1 MTESKKKYHAPSR
14 GRASAS
20 EPRFKGPTAGLEN
33 IVFDHGESM
42 RTGEWKG
49 NVEAL
54 ASRVSQTIKYGGP
67 RVSKAMKK
75 MKFDELDEPE
85 EPDAKATRKQLAM
98 FELRIKEYGRKLL
111 QDEENNQ
118 VAYEFIMSHCTPK
131 MKMKLEAG
139 ADWESIEEA
148 QDGVGLLKA
157 LHDVYFGQD
166 GAKQGMHEIV
176 HAAKRLHL
184 CY

>member
-1 MTESKKKYHAPSR
+1 MTETKKKYFVPSK
-14 GRASAS
+14 GRAPAS
-20 EPRFKGPTAGLEN
+20 EPKFKGPTAGLEH
-33 IVFDHGESM
+33 IVFDHGASM
-42 RTGEWKG
+42 KTGEWKG

-118 VAYEFIMSHCTPK
+118 VAYEFIISHCTPK
-131 MKMKLEAG
+131 MKMKLEAP
-139 ADWESIEEA
+139 
-148 QDGVGLLKA
+148 
-157 LHDVYFGQD
+157 
-166 GAKQGMHEIV
+166 
-176 HAAKRLHL
+176 
-184 CY
+184 